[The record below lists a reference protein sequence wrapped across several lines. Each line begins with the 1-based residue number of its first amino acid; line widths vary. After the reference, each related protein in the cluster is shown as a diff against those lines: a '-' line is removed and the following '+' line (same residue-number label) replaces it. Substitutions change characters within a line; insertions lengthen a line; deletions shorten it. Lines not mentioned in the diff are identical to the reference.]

1 MDVRWHEC
9 QTEGPSETW
18 GVQTL
23 TGDKHVHGLMQ
34 RLLQAHGHNNNN
46 VSRYYSHVDQQAQT
60 EEQVSE
66 GPTVCKQSQVEVERS
81 QADVAVHVCKHTEV
95 KKRRR
100 GKTDWHNIIL
110 PDGGH
115 FCRPFHNI
123 SHQNIGTKSRSL
135 KQMCSEKTQVKNK
148 KTEHKSK
155 MLMINLQICQFSEC
169 IMLHALRR
177 QRFKTSV
184 ITSHKW
190 NGNDLLTASQ
200 QQSDELLTRFSS
212 TLLLI

>member
-155 MLMINLQICQFSEC
+155 CWWLTSKSVSSVNASCFMLSEGRGSKHQLSQVTNETGMIYWQHHSSSLTSCS
-169 IMLHALRR
+169 HA
-177 QRFKTSV
+177 SV
-184 ITSHKW
+184 PHYC
-190 NGNDLLTASQ
+190 
-200 QQSDELLTRFSS
+200 
-212 TLLLI
+212 